1 MDENSNSSMD
11 ESRSSMNE
19 SRSSMDESRSSMDEE
34 CSSSIGDELN
44 SSTTRKRGRPFGSK
58 NRKSS
63 CSSKDD
69 GNWSPALHQI
79 TKDQNLSNQNSNNR
93 RKSKRLSKISGQ
105 FIALENQENV
115 DPTNRKRLK
124 MKFDDFLNATV

>member
-1 MDENSNSSMD
+1 MD
-11 ESRSSMNE
+11 ESRSSMDGE
-19 SRSSMDESRSSMDEE
+19 CSSSMDEE
-34 CSSSIGDELN
+34 CSSSLGEEQN

-79 TKDQNLSNQNSNNR
+79 TKDQNLSNQNPNNR